1 MKIIKIIIGIIL
13 TILAFDFFWL
23 VMWILSGQHPGDTFF
38 FGKISFEII
47 NLIIKI

>member
-1 MKIIKIIIGIIL
+1 MKIAKIITGVII

-23 VMWILSGQHPGDTFF
+23 VMWILSGQHPGDGLF

-47 NLIIKI
+47 NLIIK